1 MNVGIVTSFAVG
13 GLLLLSILS
22 LNRQVMVNSSGS
34 AIKLMSKQNV
44 DNVVDY
50 VAGDFRHIGYNSEVP
65 TPITI
70 FEDDRFQF
78 RGGMES
84 AVDNN
89 TYRVTYHAKPTVQ
102 VMATSNPNDYVLERK
117 VELYSGGTFSLEHK
131 TKFPVTHF
139 KIEYING
146 QGNQATLA
154 GQIKEVRVEI
164 VWETAEPIRYEGEDK
179 ENPVYDRTIWKQ
191 NIFPEN
197 LQDLN

>member
-65 TPITI
+65 TPITV
-70 FEDDRFQF
+70 FEEDRFQF

-89 TYRVTYHAKPTVQ
+89 TYRVTWHAKPTVE
-102 VMATSNPNDYVLERK
+102 VKNNNPNDYVLERK
-117 VELYSGGTFSLEHK
+117 VEKYNGSTFDIAHK
-131 TKFPVTHF
+131 TTFPITHF
-139 KIEYING
+139 KLTYING
-146 QGNQATLA
+146 QGNEATLPA
-154 GQIKEVRVEI
+154 QIKEIRVEI
-164 VWETAEPIRYEGEDK
+164 VWETAEPIRYDGEDK

-191 NIFPEN
+191 NIFPDN
-197 LQDLN
+197 LQDIN